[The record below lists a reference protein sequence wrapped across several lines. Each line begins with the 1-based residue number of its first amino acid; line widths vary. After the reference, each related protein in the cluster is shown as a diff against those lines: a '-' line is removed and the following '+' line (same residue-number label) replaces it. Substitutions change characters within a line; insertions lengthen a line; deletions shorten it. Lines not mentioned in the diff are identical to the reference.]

1 MLVSLQALIVL
12 ITLLILLTLLFPQ
25 SKKQET
31 SKNLLNYSQ
40 EKNNVYTYLD
50 HKIFIQNPEMLKFI
64 DSILYY
70 IDVSPP
76 IFLRFLDELNRF
88 YRNIWMIN
96 KSISSSNIRTCDNTG
111 MVQSINMQMTKII
124 YEYHILVTLFDEFR
138 IVMPSDLLPR
148 FDAQRVVFDTIIK
161 EQVEYVCDK
170 VNHYNFANK
179 CLTRY
184 SVHDLEHTSAKNDKL
199 EQGELS
205 YIPL

>member
-1 MLVSLQALIVL
+1 MLISLEALIIL
-12 ITLLILLTLLFPQ
+12 IILLILLTLLFPQ
-25 SKKQET
+25 QTKQET
-31 SKNLLNYSQ
+31 IKNLLNYSQ

-64 DSILYY
+64 DSILYF
-70 IDVSPP
+70 IDISPP

-88 YRNIWMIN
+88 YRNIWRIN
-96 KSISSSNIRTCDNTG
+96 KSIQYRNPISCAND
-111 MVQSINMQMTKII
+111 VESINMQMTKIM
-124 YEYHILVTLFDEFR
+124 YEYNILITLFNEFK
-138 IVMPSDLLPR
+138 IVMPYDLQSRL
-148 FDAQRVVFDTIIK
+148 DAQRIVFETIIK
-161 EQVEYVCDK
+161 EQLNLVCDK

-184 SVHDLEHTSAKNDKL
+184 NTNELGHANSKKDKL

>member
-1 MLVSLQALIVL
+1 MLISLQALLIL

-25 SKKQET
+25 SKNQET
-31 SKNLLNYSQ
+31 TKNLLNYSQ

-70 IDVSPP
+70 IDITPSM
-76 IFLRFLDELNRF
+76 FMHFLDELNRF

-96 KSISSSNIRTCDNTG
+96 KSMNSSNISTCDNTG
-111 MVQSINMQMTKII
+111 MVQTVNMQMTKII
-124 YEYHILVTLFDEFR
+124 YEYHLLVDLFDEFK

-161 EQVEYVCDK
+161 EQLEFVCEK
-170 VNHYNFANK
+170 INHYNFANK

-184 SVHDLEHTSAKNDKL
+184 SVNDLEHTTAKQDKL
-199 EQGELS
+199 EQSELS

>member
-1 MLVSLQALIVL
+1 MLLSLEALAIL
-12 ITLLILLTLLFPQ
+12 IILLILLTLLFPQ
-25 SKKQET
+25 TQQAT

-50 HKIFIQNPEMLKFI
+50 HKMFIQNPEVLKFI

-70 IDVSPP
+70 IDISPP
-76 IFLRFLDELNRF
+76 LFLRFLDELNRF

-96 KSISSSNIRTCDNTG
+96 KAMDTSS
-111 MVQSINMQMTKII
+111 VESINMQMTKIV
-124 YEYHILVTLFDEFR
+124 YEYNQLVLLFNEFK
-138 IVMPSDLLPR
+138 IVMPSDLLSR
-148 FDAQRVVFDTIIK
+148 FDAQRIVFETIIK
-161 EQVEYVCDK
+161 EQLNVVCDK

-184 SVHDLEHTSAKNDKL
+184 NTDELGHANSKKDKL
-199 EQGELS
+199 EQEELS